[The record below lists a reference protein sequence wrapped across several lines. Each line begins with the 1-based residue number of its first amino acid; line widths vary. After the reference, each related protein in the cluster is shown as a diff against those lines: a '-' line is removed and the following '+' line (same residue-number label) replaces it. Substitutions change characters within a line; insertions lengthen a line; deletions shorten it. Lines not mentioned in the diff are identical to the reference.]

1 MMIALLRLIALLL
14 GSALTLAPAALLLL
28 SHGTG
33 ELPAARKL
41 FDLLAPLLV
50 IGLAFG
56 LGPLL
61 LALPRLVA
69 GGRTPAARLVA
80 TLLLLVSASGLVLFG
95 LGGLAS
101 LLPALLGLL
110 AEAVLFAVFVWP
122 ARRFAA
128 PTELAGQ
135 DQSPSR

>member
-1 MMIALLRLIALLL
+1 MIALLRLLALLL
-14 GSALTLAPAALLLL
+14 GCALTLAPAALLLL

-33 ELPAARKL
+33 ELPAAGKL

-61 LALPRLVA
+61 LAPPRLVM
-69 GGRTPAARLVA
+69 GGRNPGARLVVA
-80 TLLLLVSASGLVLFG
+80 LLLLVSAGGLVLFG

-110 AEAVLFAVFVWP
+110 VEGVLFAVFVWP

-128 PTELAGQ
+128 PTALADQ

>member
-1 MMIALLRLIALLL
+1 MIALLRLTALLL

-33 ELPAARKL
+33 ELPSARKL

-61 LALPRLVA
+61 LAFPRLVA
-69 GGRTPAARLVA
+69 GGRTPVARLVA
-80 TLLLLVSASGLVLFG
+80 TLLLLVSVGGLVLFG

-101 LLPALLGLL
+101 LLPAVLGLL
-110 AEAVLFAVFVWP
+110 VEGVLCAVFVWP
-122 ARRFAA
+122 ARRFAKPA
-128 PTELAGQ
+128 TVADQ
-135 DQSPSR
+135 AQSPSR

>member
-1 MMIALLRLIALLL
+1 MIASLRLIALLL

-33 ELPAARKL
+33 NLPAAGKL
-41 FDLLAPLLV
+41 FDLLAPLLI

-61 LALPRLVA
+61 CAMPGLVA
-69 GGRTPAARLVA
+69 GDSKPAGRLIAA
-80 TLLLLVSASGLVLFG
+80 LLLLVSAGGLVLFG

-110 AEAVLFAVFVWP
+110 AEGVLFTVFIWP

-128 PTELAGQ
+128 PAAADQ

>member
-1 MMIALLRLIALLL
+1 MTTLLRLIALLL

-28 SHGTG
+28 SHGMG
-33 ELPAARKL
+33 QLPAARKL

-50 IGLAFG
+50 IGLTFG

-61 LALPRLVA
+61 LAWPRLVA
-69 GGRTPAARLVA
+69 GGRNPAARLVA
-80 TLLLLVSASGLVLFG
+80 MLLLLVSAGGLVLFG

-101 LLPALLGLL
+101 LLPALLGL
-110 AEAVLFAVFVWP
+110 AIEGVLFAAFIWP

-128 PTELAGQ
+128 PDMASDQ

>member
-1 MMIALLRLIALLL
+1 MIALLRLTALLL

-33 ELPAARKL
+33 RLPAADKL

-61 LALPRLVA
+61 IAWPRLVA
-69 GGRTPAARLVA
+69 GPRNPAPRLVA
-80 TLLLLVSASGLVLFG
+80 ALLLTVSA
-95 LGGLAS
+95 GGLALS
-101 LLPALLGLL
+101 GMGGMAGLLPALLGLL
-110 AEAVLFAVFVWP
+110 VESVLCAVFIWP
-122 ARRFAA
+122 ARRFAGPSA
-128 PTELAGQ
+128 DADQ
-135 DQSPSR
+135 AQSPSR

>member
-1 MMIALLRLIALLL
+1 MIALLRLIALFL

-33 ELPAARKL
+33 ALPAPGKL

-61 LALPRLVA
+61 LAWPRLVA
-69 GGRTPAARLVA
+69 GGRNPAARLVA
-80 TLLLLVSASGLVLFG
+80 MLLLLVSASGLVLFG
-95 LGGLAS
+95 LGGLAG

-110 AEAVLFAVFVWP
+110 AEGVLFAVFVWP
-122 ARRFAA
+122 ARRFAT
-128 PTELAGQ
+128 PTAGTDQ

>member
-1 MMIALLRLIALLL
+1 MIALLRLTALLL

-61 LALPRLVA
+61 LALPRLVV
-69 GGRTPAARLVA
+69 GSRNPGARLIA
-80 TLLLLVSASGLVLFG
+80 TLLLLVSAGGLVLFG

-101 LLPALLGLL
+101 LLPAALGLL
-110 AEAVLFAVFVWP
+110 LEGVLCAVFVWP

-128 PTELAGQ
+128 PTSDGDQA
-135 DQSPSR
+135 QSPSR